1 MHYADGRALPLT
13 VIVNHLRSL
22 NDVADETPQGAGT
35 IGGRV
40 RAKRAAQAEFL
51 ASLVQARLAARPG
64 RAPRAGRRLQRVP
77 VQRRPRRRHRHDQ
90 GHAGAGRPRWCS
102 PAPTCSIPDLVDLVE
117 AVPAADRYSYVFDGN
132 AQVLDHVLVSP
143 GALASVS
150 GIAFMRGDADAPETA
165 RNLATSSSRISDH
178 DAVVTY
184 LRATPQDVTA
194 RCGSRGCRSSSTRSR
209 ACR

>member
-1 MHYADGRALPLT
+1 MHRPDGASVPLT

-22 NDVADETPQGAGT
+22 NDVADEPGSDGGTVGA
-35 IGGRV
+35 RV

-51 ASLVQARLAARPG
+51 ADPRSGAPG
-64 RAPRAGRRLQRVP
+64 RAT
-77 VQRRPRRRHRHDQ
+77 RPSASCWSATSTPSSSTTARRRDRHDQ
-90 GHAGAGRPRWCS
+90 GHAGAGAEVVLAS
-102 PAPTCSIPDLVDLVE
+102 PTSSIPDLVDLVD
-117 AVPAADRYSYVFDGN
+117 AVPAAERYSYVFDGN

-150 GIAFMRGDADAPETA
+150 GIAFARGNADAPETA

-178 DAVVTY
+178 DAVVIY
-184 LRATPQDVTA
+184 LRARRRTSRR